1 MSAKKKATKT
11 KATTATATTGAKTF
25 DSSVLEAMLR
35 ERAEATAVA
44 AKTSTTESS
53 GDTDTS
59 KKVKL
64 PSKKGWKHFSEVFGF
79 SPPSGI
85 DHAVRVFA
93 VSDWDEQ
100 VRPFIPAMDEGY
112 KWLQSETE
120 MAVVGLMQKDRILL
134 TGPKGSGKSTLTEQI
149 CARLNIPFM
158 RVNCR
163 QDMESSAI
171 FGTPT
176 VESGS
181 IGWIPGPAEILARSG
196 GVLQVDE
203 ISAAPAGINM
213 AMQWM
218 LERNGKVFVPD
229 KPSSVG
235 DRMIEPCDWFR
246 VVATDNTVLQGDA
259 TGEYAGTFVQNT
271 ALLDRFSMALV
282 LDYPDVEHEFGIIRG
297 KVKGIK
303 APEIRKLLKVAV
315 KVREAYVK
323 GDIEFTMSPRTTL
336 EWAEKIAYWDDPVLS
351 LSMVFF
357 NKLTEDDRRLVNNIV
372 HRVYA
377 RNVV

>member
-1 MSAKKKATKT
+1 MSAKKKATAKSKT
-11 KATTATATTGAKTF
+11 TAPKATKVF

-35 ERAEATAVA
+35 EREASMKHASEGPVE
-44 AKTSTTESS
+44 TESALA
-53 GDTDTS
+53 GP

-79 SPPSGI
+79 APPSGI
-85 DHAVRVFA
+85 DHAVRVFEA
-93 VSDWDEQ
+93 KDWDDE
-100 VRPFIPAMDEGY
+100 VRSFIPAIDDGY
-112 KWLQSETE
+112 KWLHSETE

-282 LDYPDVEHEFGIIRG
+282 LDYPDSDHEFSIIRG

-303 APEIRKLLKVAV
+303 DAEIKKLLRVAV

-323 GDIEFTMSPRTTL
+323 GDVEFTMSPRTTL
-336 EWAEKIAYWDDPVLS
+336 EWAEKIAYWNDPVLA

-377 RNVV
+377 RNVA